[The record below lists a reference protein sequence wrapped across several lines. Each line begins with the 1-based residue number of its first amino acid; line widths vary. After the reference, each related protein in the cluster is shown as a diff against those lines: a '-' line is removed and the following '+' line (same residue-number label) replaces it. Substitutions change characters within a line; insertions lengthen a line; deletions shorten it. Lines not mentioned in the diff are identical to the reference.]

1 MSFLCNVG
9 MNDPWGITY
18 YGTYFYVTNYL
29 GNNVTRYDLATGTE
43 ETSGFTCSTGI
54 SNPSGIT
61 NDGTYLYVCNETLKT
76 ITRYDIATGNEHAS
90 GFTCAPGGTSDLWD
104 ITVDST
110 YIYVVDHV
118 NNVVLRYLKS
128 TGASASAGFT
138 CNTVAGP
145 GGILVDNTYI
155 YISDTGVSEGGSNVY
170 RYLKSTGASASAGFT
185 CNTATSPWGLTT
197 DGVYLYVATDATVTL
212 YLKSTGGAAPISLVG
227 IGVDVGR
234 GLFYNA
240 GKLYVVN
247 AGNYIVTSYTA
258 PIVTTKT
265 QIGIT
270 DVRNTTI
277 HNQLGTSSIAL
288 ITRKTQSGIGNISKE
303 TTKTQTGTSY
313 IYIFV
318 PPNELTTF
326 QSNAYYGIGPCQ
338 SSSFDNFNYEFEFGF
353 KYSSYFA
360 DMNSNA
366 LLSNILNTATLDV
379 VYFNDEVGNY
389 RFAAKC
395 NVLGFINKYKFE
407 VYIAGQPYLNFTS
420 SSPFV
425 NFKIPYA
432 MNLYEVGLIATIYLD
447 DGTNAILPFY
457 GNFSFTNKT
466 QSGMADIFKT
476 TTQTQIGTADIFKTT
491 TQTQTGITN
500 IATIR
505 TQIGI
510 STIAT
515 VQTQIGISNIIV

>member
-118 NNVVLRYLKS
+118 NNVVL
-128 TGASASAGFT
+128 
-138 CNTVAGP
+138 
-145 GGILVDNTYI
+145 
-155 YISDTGVSEGGSNVY
+155 

-360 DMNSNA
+360 HMDSAA
-366 LLSNILNTATLDV
+366 LLAHIMTTATLDV
-379 VYFNDEVGNY
+379 IYFDNGEGNY

-395 NVLGFINKYKFE
+395 NVLGFIHKYKFD
-407 VYIAGQPYLNFTS
+407 VYIAAQRYLTFTS

-432 MNLYEVGLIATIYLD
+432 LNLNEIGIIATVYLD
-447 DGTNAILPFY
+447 DGTSEMFPIY
-457 GNFSFTNKT
+457 GNISFRNQPQYGMADILKTITRTQLGNSFVVFTPQQTQLGMADIAETTTQIQSGISFIVHAQYQVGMSNIFGTQTQSGIADIEKTILRT
-466 QSGMADIFKT
+466 QSGMGDLEKI
-476 TTQTQIGTADIFKTT
+476 
-491 TQTQTGITN
+491 
-500 IATIR
+500 TIR
-505 TQIGI
+505 TQSGMSDI
-510 STIAT
+510 T
-515 VQTQIGISNIIV
+515 V